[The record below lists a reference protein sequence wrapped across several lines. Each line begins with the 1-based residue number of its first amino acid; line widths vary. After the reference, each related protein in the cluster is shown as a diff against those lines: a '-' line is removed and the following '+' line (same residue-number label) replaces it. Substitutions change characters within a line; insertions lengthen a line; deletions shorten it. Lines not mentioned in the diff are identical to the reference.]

1 MTEFNIIAGSIIAVL
16 CIIIVGIRVYKI
28 VKKNGSISIDDFM
41 EEYGDQIIGALQDI
55 ILVLKVDMKDYESK
69 EEYEDEIIH
78 LTIDS
83 LKENSINFGIPEDI
97 VNLVDTESL
106 ANIIRTIL
114 NNNKP
119 DAFSVLDAKTI
130 EENQKILDPEVVEV
144 FSNAIET
151 EPSYDTQANE
161 KTEE

>member
-1 MTEFNIIAGSIIAVL
+1 MAKKSTGKLRIIPLGGLSEIGKNITVI
-16 CIIIVGIRVYKI
+16 
-28 VKKNGSISIDDFM
+28 
-41 EEYGDQIIGALQDI
+41 
-55 ILVLKVDMKDYESK
+55 
-69 EEYEDEIIH
+69 EYENDIIH

-97 VNLVDTESL
+97 VNLVDTDSL
-106 ANIIRTIL
+106 ADIIRTIL

-130 EENQKILDPEVVEV
+130 EDNQKILDPEVVEV
-144 FSNAIET
+144 FSNAVET
-151 EPSYDTQANE
+151 EPSCDTQANE

>member
-1 MTEFNIIAGSIIAVL
+1 MTEFNIIGGSIIAVL
-16 CIIIVGIRVYKI
+16 CIIIIGIRVYKN
-28 VKKNGSISIDDFM
+28 VKKKGSISIDEFM

-55 ILVLKVDMKDYESK
+55 ILVLKVDMKDYETK
-69 EEYEDEIIH
+69 EEYENEIIH

-97 VNLVDTESL
+97 VNLIDTDSL
-106 ANIIRTIL
+106 TNIIRTVL

-130 EENQKILDPEVVEV
+130 EENQKILDSEVVEV
-144 FSNAIET
+144 LSNAIE
-151 EPSYDTQANE
+151 
-161 KTEE
+161 